1 MRIKPKDVIDCLN
14 HPEYK
19 PQSFSQLAVFFEIP
33 SKGRRSFKKL
43 LRQLEKEGSLILNR
57 EKRYLASKEDD
68 FIIGKVD
75 KKSKGFAFIIPED
88 RNIDDIFIRP
98 RNLKNAMS
106 GDRVKVSLLEGQRR
120 GSQKSAEGKIVAI
133 VNRAY
138 ESASGA
144 LLKKDQRYYVSC
156 SFGETFEI
164 EKDDTKHVQLG
175 DLVQI
180 KITEYP
186 FAHAYGK
193 AKITRVFGKV
203 GNIRAET
210 DSIIA
215 NHRLYTEFRNEAL
228 KEAEGIPENI
238 ATSHFERRKDL
249 RHLPIVTIDGEDARD
264 FDDAVCV
271 VKTENGYKLY
281 VSIADVAHYVQENTA
296 LDQDAYNRGC
306 STYFPDKVLPM
317 LPEKLSNNLCSL
329 RPHED
334 RLTMTC
340 EIDFSSNGTRQRYK
354 IYESVIKSSA
364 RLTYNIV
371 QAVFNNEP
379 ETKKQYEHLTGPLKN
394 MFELFCILKKQ
405 REERGALDFDLPEPY
420 VIVDAQG
427 KTTDIQKR
435 QRLDSHMLI
444 EEFMI
449 AANEAV
455 AHYLSEK
462 NQPTLYRV
470 HEKPADEKIR
480 SLSFLLHN
488 LGYRTGE
495 LDSPKHLGHI
505 LKQCQ
510 GQPEENLIN
519 IVTLRSLKQ
528 ARYSPLNLK
537 HFALASSY
545 YLHFTSPIRRYP
557 DLIVHRSLKK
567 LNKTN
572 EMTDTERDI
581 QTQHFD
587 QAGRHLSERERIS
600 EQAER
605 EVVAYKKVLFMK
617 DKVGETFQGHI
628 SGVMEFG
635 LFIELDKYY
644 VEGLLH
650 VNELVDDFYQFVE
663 EQYLLRG
670 LKHKREFRLGDKIT
684 VKIAKV
690 DLNKKEIDFTLLE
703 D

>member
-1 MRIKPKDVIDCLN
+1 MRVKPQEIATYLRT
-14 HPEYK
+14 PEYK
-19 PQSFSQLAVFFEIP
+19 PQTFSQLAVFFGIP
-33 SKGRRSFKKL
+33 SRARRSFKKL
-43 LRQLEKEGSLILNR
+43 LRQLEKEGSLTLTR
-57 EKRYLASKEDD
+57 DKRYLPTKEDD

-75 KKSKGFAFIIPED
+75 KKAKGFAFIIPED
-88 RNIDDIFIRP
+88 RSIDDIFVKGSELRD
-98 RNLKNAMS
+98 AMS
-106 GDRVKVSLLEGQRR
+106 GDRVKVSLVQTQKR
-120 GSQKSAEGKIVAI
+120 GAKKSAAGRVVAI
-133 VNRAY
+133 MDRAY

-144 LLKKDQRYYVSC
+144 LFKKDHRHYVTC
-156 SFGETFEI
+156 SFDETFEI
-164 EKDDTKHVQLG
+164 PEDELKHAQLG
-175 DLVQI
+175 DLVEI
-180 KITEYP
+180 KITTYP
-186 FAHAYGK
+186 HAHGIGK
-193 AKITRVFGKV
+193 AKITKVFGRI

-228 KEAEGIPENI
+228 KEAESISEQILPEN
-238 ATSHFERRKDL
+238 FQRRKDL
-249 RHLPIVTIDGEDARD
+249 RPLPIVTIDGEDARD

-271 VKTENGYKLY
+271 IKTEGGYKLY
-281 VSIADVAHYVQENTA
+281 VSIADVAHYVVESSS
-296 LDQDAYNRGC
+296 LDQDAYDRGC

-340 EIDFSSNGTRQRYK
+340 EIDFSSDGKRLRYK

-371 QAVFNNEP
+371 QAIFNDEP
-379 ETKKQYEHLTGPLKN
+379 ETKKQYEQLVLPLKN
-394 MFELFCILKKQ
+394 MYELFRILKRQ
-405 REERGALDFDLPEPY
+405 REDRGALDFDLPEPY
-420 VIVDAQG
+420 IIVDAQG

-435 QRLDSHMLI
+435 ERLHSHMLI

-462 NQPTLYRV
+462 NQPTLYRI

-488 LGYRTGE
+488 LGYRMGQ
-495 LDSPKHLGHI
+495 LDSPKQLGHV

-510 GQPEENLIN
+510 DKPEENLIN
-519 IVTLRSLKQ
+519 IVTLRSLKK
-528 ARYSPLNLK
+528 ARYSPVNLK

-567 LNKTN
+567 LSKTM
-572 EMTDTERDI
+572 EITDMDRDI
-581 QTQHFD
+581 QVQHLD
-587 QAGRHLSERERIS
+587 QAGLHLSERERIS
-600 EQAER
+600 EEAER

-617 DKVGETFQGHI
+617 DKVGETFHGHI

-650 VNELVDDFYQFVE
+650 VNELIDDFYQFIE
-663 EQYLLRG
+663 EHYLLRG
-670 LKHKREFRLGDKIT
+670 LKNKREFRLGDKIT

-690 DLNKKEIDFTLLE
+690 DLNKKQIDFTLLS